1 MGGTR
6 GCRVGCRGKR
16 SQKNATVECA
26 LFKRVGDGGREA
38 GRVYGATPQPDVAWF
53 VKKSA
58 VAAAWRPRLITRERA
73 GG

>member
-1 MGGTR
+1 M
-6 GCRVGCRGKR
+6 GCRGKR

-38 GRVYGATPQPDVAWF
+38 ERVYVATPQPDVAWF
-53 VKKSA
+53 VKKRA
-58 VAAAWRPRLITRERA
+58 VAAAWRPRPITRERA